1 MKEVWAENQLSIDGN
16 KETHN
21 NAGVAQLV
29 EQLICNQQ
37 VASSNLVTSS
47 NHKIQEVYEST

>member
-47 NHKIQEVYEST
+47 NHI

>member
-1 MKEVWAENQLSIDGN
+1 MKEVWAENQLNIDGN

-29 EQLICNQQ
+29 EHETCNFD
-37 VASSNLVTSS
+37 VGSSILLTSS
-47 NHKIQEVYEST
+47 NNNMGNI